1 MAAKGPPARKE
12 KFIPRNK
19 KNVTPAEMKK
29 MAPQLKAQ
37 YRAYED
43 PSKDV
48 LNLVMNTQQR
58 LRQHAT
64 KEHQDLYMKTADPKA
79 DVALGKQEKLIG
91 QLKAAEARNRIRIM
105 RLRYQS
111 MRAQEINHLIAC
123 QSTAQKSVRLELLLP
138 PRLDTDNPGDSLDK
152 MEASIQS
159 GQKHSATHHFATQ
172 ELFNVVLDDMR

>member
-1 MAAKGPPARKE
+1 MATKEPPARKE

-29 MAPQLKAQ
+29 MAPQQKAR

-43 PSKDV
+43 PSKEV

-79 DVALGKQEKLIG
+79 DVELGKQEKLIG

-111 MRAQEINHLIAC
+111 MRVSKVNQVFADHYVI
-123 QSTAQKSVRLELLLP
+123 
-138 PRLDTDNPGDSLDK
+138 GDD
-152 MEASIQS
+152 A
-159 GQKHSATHHFATQ
+159 
-172 ELFNVVLDDMR
+172 R